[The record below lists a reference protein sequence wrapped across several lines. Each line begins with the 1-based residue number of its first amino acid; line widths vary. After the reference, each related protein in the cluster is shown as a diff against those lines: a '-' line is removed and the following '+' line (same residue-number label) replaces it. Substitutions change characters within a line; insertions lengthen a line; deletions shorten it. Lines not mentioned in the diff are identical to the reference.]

1 MYQILLE
8 KIKSKKIS
16 VSIIGMGYVGLPL
29 ALRFLKKKINILA
42 IDNDKNKILNLR
54 SGKSY
59 IKDIKNKELNYFKKN
74 KKNLSSDFSL
84 TKYADVII
92 LCLPTPLLKNKN
104 PDMSSL
110 FNAAKKISPFL
121 GKGKIIILESTV
133 YPGATV
139 DLIKKFNLKNLK
151 LGEDIFISLLA

>member
-1 MYQILLE
+1 M
-8 KIKSKKIS
+8 
-16 VSIIGMGYVGLPL
+16 
-29 ALRFLKKKINILA
+29 F
-42 IDNDKNKILNLR
+42 
-54 SGKSY
+54 
-59 IKDIKNKELNYFKKN
+59 
-74 KKNLSSDFSL
+74 
-84 TKYADVII
+84 T
-92 LCLPTPLLKNKN
+92 TPLLKNKN

-151 LGEDIFISLLA
+151 LGEDIFISTRLKEKILEIKVLIIKKHQS